1 MNISYDNQK
10 IADLIKTL
18 ILKSYDMP
26 TTGTDLTQASK
37 TDVNNYLKSSFDPTF
52 LNNTSFYD
60 NYAEFQNTLSDAVQQ
75 NVVNAGK
82 GIKYNLIVNAYNKLV
97 RYLESGLNYNSL
109 SNSEKTIVDNEM
121 TKLISNVQSVKQF
134 TKSTGPTEM
143 YNIALQNIEDNL
155 GNHIY
160 GLVTIELKK
169 SLEAM
174 KKKLTDQQT
183 KIMNLI
189 RDYKI
194 NPISKFKMQ
203 IKNLYTKHFE
213 LYKRVAKLFPR
224 TERKL
229 LKINDE
235 TFNQDIENILG
246 INNRDELKDIA
257 DAVTN
262 YDGITVAGPVKKT
275 GDEGDEGDEEDST
288 EKA

>member
-37 TDVNNYLKSSFDPTF
+37 SDVNNYLKSSFDPTF

-121 TKLISNVQSVKQF
+121 TKLISNVQAVKQF
-134 TKSTGPTEM
+134 TESKDPTKRGPNEM

-174 KKKLTDQQT
+174 KKKLKDQET
-183 KIMNLI
+183 KL
-189 RDYKI
+189 
-194 NPISKFKMQ
+194 
-203 IKNLYTKHFE
+203 
-213 LYKRVAKLFPR
+213 
-224 TERKL
+224 
-229 LKINDE
+229 
-235 TFNQDIENILG
+235 
-246 INNRDELKDIA
+246 
-257 DAVTN
+257 
-262 YDGITVAGPVKKT
+262 
-275 GDEGDEGDEEDST
+275 
-288 EKA
+288 